1 LDTTSQ
7 QRLLGYFIEEA
18 KEHLDT
24 LEKGIL
30 ELSAVMQDTERVNEL
45 FRAAHS
51 IKGGA
56 AMLGYN
62 SIQKVAHRL
71 EDAFKI
77 LKENSLEVDQK
88 LESLFLNGYDVLQDL
103 VKRLESAMELPD
115 NEVAG
120 IMQDA
125 EPNFAQLQS
134 YLQEALSGGGKPAAV
149 EALAAVA
156 APAAASVSTPINI
169 TEQVKG
175 QLRQMLQLFK
185 QKSTPETRHKLQ
197 QICGVLGQL
206 APQEQGWQTLTQKS
220 SQAISNQKHS
230 YRVLAPVIIKE
241 LKQANDYLELGK
253 GDLVAPSQSL
263 QQLAGAS
270 LPQVLVTVE
279 PQKAANTLIAAFNK
293 QQLSQLIQLL
303 QAAS

>member
-1 LDTTSQ
+1 MDTTSQ

-18 KEHLDT
+18 KEHLET

-30 ELSAVMQDTERVNEL
+30 ELGAVMQDTERVNEL

-77 LKENSLEVDQK
+77 LKENSIEVDQR
-88 LESLFLNGYDVLQDL
+88 LESLFLRGYDVLQDL
-103 VKRLESAMELPD
+103 VERLESAMELPD

-125 EPNFAQLQS
+125 EPYFAELQD
-134 YLQEALSGGGKPAAV
+134 YLKQALGGGAKQAAP
-149 EALAAVA
+149 
-156 APAAASVSTPINI
+156 APAAAPAPVDI
-169 TEQVKG
+169 TEEVKNL
-175 QLRQMLQLFK
+175 LRQMLQLFK
-185 QKSTPETRHKLQ
+185 QRSTPENRQKLQ
-197 QICGVLGQL
+197 QICGDLGKL
-206 APQEQGWQTLTQKS
+206 APQEQNWQTLTEKAAR
-220 SQAISNQKHS
+220 AISNPKHP
-230 YRVLAPVIIKE
+230 YKILAPVIIKE
-241 LKQANDYLELGK
+241 LKQGSDYLVLGK
-253 GDLVAPSQSL
+253 GNLVVPSQNL
-263 QQLAGAS
+263 EKLAGAS
-270 LPQVLVTVE
+270 SPQILITVE
-279 PQKAANTLIAAFNK
+279 PQQAAKAIIQAFNK

-303 QAAS
+303 QAGS

>member
-1 LDTTSQ
+1 MDTTSQ

-77 LKENSLEVDQK
+77 LKENSIEVDQR
-88 LESLFLNGYDVLQDL
+88 LESLFLKAYDVLQDL
-103 VKRLESAMELPD
+103 VERLESAMELPES
-115 NEVAG
+115 EVAG
-120 IMQDA
+120 IMEDA
-125 EPNFAQLQS
+125 EPHFAELQA
-134 YLQEALSGGGKPAAV
+134 YLQESLDGGGSKPAA
-149 EALAAVA
+149 
-156 APAAASVSTPINI
+156 AAAQSVSTPIDI
-169 TEQVKG
+169 TEKVKG

-185 QKSTPETRHKLQ
+185 QKSTAESRQKLQ
-197 QICGVLGQL
+197 QICGTLGQL
-206 APQEQGWQTLTQKS
+206 APQEQGWQTLVQKS
-220 SQAISNQKHS
+220 SQAISNPKHS
-230 YRVLAPVIIKE
+230 YRVLAPVVIKE

-253 GDLVAPSQSL
+253 GNLIAPSQSL

-270 LPQVLVTVE
+270 LPQILVTVE

>member
-1 LDTTSQ
+1 MDTTSQ

-62 SIQKVAHRL
+62 SIQKVSHRL

-88 LESLFLNGYDVLQDL
+88 LESLFLKAYDVLQDL
-103 VKRLESAMELPD
+103 VERLESAMELPD

-120 IMQDA
+120 IMQEA
-125 EPNFAQLQS
+125 EPNFAELQS
-134 YLQEALSGGGKPAAV
+134 YLQEALSGRGKPAAV
-149 EALAAVA
+149 A
-156 APAAASVSTPINI
+156 APTAASVSTPINI

-253 GDLVAPSQSL
+253 GDIVAPSQSL

>member
-1 LDTTSQ
+1 MDTTSQ

-62 SIQKVAHRL
+62 SIQKVSHRL

-77 LKENSLEVDQK
+77 LKENSIEVDQK

-134 YLQEALSGGGKPAAV
+134 YLQEALSGRGKPAAV
-149 EALAAVA
+149 A
-156 APAAASVSTPINI
+156 APTAASVSTPINI

-253 GDLVAPSQSL
+253 GDIVAPSQSL

>member
-1 LDTTSQ
+1 LRETALDTTSQ

-18 KEHLDT
+18 KEHLET

-30 ELSAVMQDTERVNEL
+30 ELGAVMQDTERVNEL

-77 LKENSLEVDQK
+77 LKENSIEVDQR
-88 LESLFLNGYDVLQDL
+88 LESLFLRGYDVLQDL
-103 VKRLESAMELPD
+103 VERLESAMELPD

-125 EPNFAQLQS
+125 EPYFAELQD
-134 YLQEALSGGGKPAAV
+134 YLKQALGGGAKQATP
-149 EALAAVA
+149 
-156 APAAASVSTPINI
+156 APAAAPAPVDI
-169 TEQVKG
+169 TEEVKNL
-175 QLRQMLQLFK
+175 LRQMLQLFK
-185 QKSTPETRHKLQ
+185 QRSTPENRQKLQ
-197 QICGVLGQL
+197 QICGNLGKL
-206 APQEQGWQTLTQKS
+206 APQEQNWQILTEKAAR
-220 SQAISNQKHS
+220 AISNPKHP
-230 YRVLAPVIIKE
+230 YKILAPVIIKE
-241 LKQANDYLELGK
+241 LKQGNDYLVVGK
-253 GDLVAPSQSL
+253 GNLVVPSQNL
-263 QQLAGAS
+263 EKLAGAS
-270 LPQVLVTVE
+270 SPQILITVE
-279 PQKAANTLIAAFNK
+279 PQQAAKAIIQAFNK

-303 QAAS
+303 QAGS